1 MTTAIATTAA
11 SISNTTHIYDT
22 YDLFIHPH
30 WKQFP
35 LVPVIWHYA
44 IGVFIT
50 FVGISGTF
58 GNLLV
63 IYIFGTTKNLRTPSN
78 MFVVN
83 LALSDLTFSAVN
95 GFPLLTISAFN
106 RRWIFGKVACE
117 LYGLVGAIFGLMSI
131 NTMAAI
137 AMDRYNVIARPIQ
150 ASRSLSYRKAFM
162 MIVLVWIWSI
172 TWSIPP
178 LFGWG
183 AYIPEGFQTSCTFDY
198 LTRNDYF
205 RSYIMCLYICGFA
218 LPLSIILYSYFFI
231 YRAVAVHEKEMG
243 KMAKKLNAEI
253 RQGQAAQK
261 AEIKTAKIAMT
272 IIMTYLLS
280 WTPYATIA
288 LIAQFGPAEWVTPY
302 VSELPVMFAKASA
315 MHNPII
321 YALSHPR
328 FREVLN
334 KRFPWL
340 LCCCSYTQR
349 ESASVVESKSKVS
362 RMDSVNSNCVGG
374 AVSNMSEVS
383 DLSDSVYT
391 SNVGDGG
398 GRHVSMKMRGMQ
410 EQQGENPENN
420 GALIRDILQAFVG
433 VVNSQG
439 QRQVPVY
446 IPPGYLQQYAAGQA
460 PGAAGQAPSAAA
472 QQAIYAISQG
482 AVPADVLPNPPQ
494 VPAAAP
500 APVAAAPAPVAA
512 APAPVA
518 AAPAPV
524 PAAPAPVAAAP
535 APVPAAPATS
545 SVPPPA
551 PTTPKAEPA
560 VPAEVAAPDGAQVTT
575 QAEVNAHDNQAYQED

>member
-1 MTTAIATTAA
+1 MQIQGNLLQDITMTTALATTAA
-11 SISNTTHIYDT
+11 SAISNTTHIYDT

-35 LVPVIWHYA
+35 LIPDMWHYA

-50 FVGISGTF
+50 FVGISGTL

-63 IYIFGTTKNLRTPSN
+63 IYIFGTTKSLRTPSN

-106 RRWIFGKVACE
+106 KRWIFGKVACE
-117 LYGLVGAIFGLMSI
+117 LYGLVGGIFGLMSI
-131 NTMAAI
+131 NTMAVIAI
-137 AMDRYNVIARPIQ
+137 DRYNVIAKPIK
-150 ASRSLSYRKAFM
+150 AARTLSYRKAFM
-162 MIVLVWIWSI
+162 MIVLVWVWSI
-172 TWSIPP
+172 TWTIPP

-218 LPLSIILYSYFFI
+218 VPLAAIIFCYFFI
-231 YRAVAVHEKEMG
+231 YRAVAEHEAEMG

-272 IIMTYLLS
+272 IIMTYLMS
-280 WTPYATIA
+280 WLPYATVA
-288 LIAQFGPAEWVTPY
+288 LIAQFGPAEYVTPY

-340 LCCCSYTQR
+340 LCCCRYSSR
-349 ESASVVESKSKVS
+349 EAESVAESKKTMS
-362 RMDSVNSNCVGG
+362 RMDSVNSNCPGG
-374 AVSNMSEVS
+374 TVSNMDSEVS
-383 DLSDSVYT
+383 NLSDSAYT
-391 SNVGDGG
+391 PNMEGARD
-398 GRHVSMKMRGMQ
+398 RHVSMKMRNMPAGA
-410 EQQGENPENN
+410 QGGANEAEN

-433 VVNSQG
+433 VVNAQG

-446 IPPGYLQQYAAGQA
+446 IPPQYLAQYA
-460 PGAAGQAPSAAA
+460 PGVSAAAA
-472 QQAIYAISQG
+472 QQAVYAISQG
-482 AVPADVLPNPPQ
+482 AVPAETVSNPPPPPPQ
-494 VPAAAP
+494 PTTTTTAASVPQSPAPPAAAK
-500 APVAAAPAPVAA
+500 VAAAEPAKESG
-512 APAPVA
+512 APAEGA
-518 AAPAPV
+518 SSS
-524 PAAPAPVAAAP
+524 PAAG
-535 APVPAAPATS
+535 
-545 SVPPPA
+545 
-551 PTTPKAEPA
+551 TT
-560 VPAEVAAPDGAQVTT
+560 VTT
-575 QAEVNAHDNQAYQED
+575 QAEVSAHVNQAYQED